1 MVRPIL
7 CLAALVVTVVL
18 TLVATGSERVS
29 EAIVDSDAPSDA
41 SVAREAVL
49 TASTDEESAP
59 VAGDIANSLLGAYNN
74 LGERRLLGLGI
85 LLQTLII
92 AILLAWKMPMKRNV
106 WNASAGGNFDR
117 YYQHYAPP
125 ENAKV
130 FGLPIRN
137 EVEAWRAAN
146 AKKIANKADA
156 NLKNDPEWDR
166 KRVHPRIVARVIEQG
181 AWIDADDV
189 QELWGGLLASSC
201 SFDGSDDSNLTFV
214 DLLSHLSLSEARILN
229 YICEN
234 TEKRL
239 SPTGWLTATSIEVS
253 IGELQEISK
262 TSDAHKLY
270 LGLTHLRTLG
280 LLRLN
285 SDLKIY
291 SASADLEPTNL
302 ALQMYARCHGYSGD
316 LITFFG
322 NLVTLNAKGTHVGS

>member
-1 MVRPIL
+1 VRPIL

-156 NLKNDPEWDR
+156 NLKNEPARER
-166 KRVHPRIVARVIEQG
+166 KHAHPRIVARAIEQG
-181 AWIDADDV
+181 SWIDADDV

-201 SFDGSDDSNLTFV
+201 TFEGSDDSNFIFI
-214 DLLSHLSLSEARILN
+214 DLLSHLTVSQTRILN
-229 YICEN
+229 HICKN
-234 TEKRL
+234 AEKKL
-239 SPTGWLTATSIEVS
+239 SPAGWLTATSIEMR

-262 TSDAHKLY
+262 SSDTHKLY
-270 LGLTHLRTLG
+270 LELTHLESLG

-285 SDLKIY
+285 KDFKIY
-291 SASADLEPTNL
+291 SASVDLEPTNL
-302 ALQMYARCHGYSGD
+302 ALQMYARCHGYSGNP
-316 LITFFG
+316 ITFFG
-322 NLVTLNAKGTHVGS
+322 I